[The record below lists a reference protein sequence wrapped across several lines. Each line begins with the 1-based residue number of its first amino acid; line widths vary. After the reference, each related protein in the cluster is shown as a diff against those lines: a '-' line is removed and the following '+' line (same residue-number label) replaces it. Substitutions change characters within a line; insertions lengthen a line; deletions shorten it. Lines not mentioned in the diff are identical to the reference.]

1 MLSEINFEITLCK
14 IGIGGKRYKLSVQR
28 TEKAST
34 QELKG
39 SGNLEKNFSNL
50 KFNLEA
56 KQYTFKGKEMFSA
69 SNSKKIEIKSMS
81 AQNFL
86 I

>member
-56 KQYTFKGKEMFSA
+56 KQSIFKGKERFSA
-69 SNSKKIEIKSMS
+69 SN
-81 AQNFL
+81 
-86 I
+86 

>member
-1 MLSEINFEITLCK
+1 MLSEINLEITLCR
-14 IGIGGKRYKLSVQR
+14 IGIGGKRYRLSAQR

-34 QELKG
+34 PALKG

-56 KQYTFKGKEMFSA
+56 KQSIFKGKERFSA
-69 SNSKKIEIKSMS
+69 SNSKKD
-81 AQNFL
+81 
-86 I
+86 